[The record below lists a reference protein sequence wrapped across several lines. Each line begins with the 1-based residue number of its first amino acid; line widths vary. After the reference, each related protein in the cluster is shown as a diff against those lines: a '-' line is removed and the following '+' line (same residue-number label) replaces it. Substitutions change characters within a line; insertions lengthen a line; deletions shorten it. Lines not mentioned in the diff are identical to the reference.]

1 MIKTGLKHLPL
12 IKELTLTLLKLKD
25 QSTLFG
31 FIWTFLNPLAIVS
44 ILFIFFRLRIGPQV
58 ENYGIYL
65 LIGIIQ
71 YTHFSNS
78 TGGSMHVLVSM
89 RQLTGNTIFP
99 KEILVMS
106 SVLSSVLELVL
117 SMAIC
122 LLIAQF
128 TGLKF
133 TWALLL
139 LPLVLLQQ
147 VLMVFWVS
155 LCLACLYI
163 FVRDID
169 HIYHVFLRVL
179 LFTTPIF
186 YDLSF
191 LGDGLARK
199 IALLNPLTHLIL
211 YSRQLIISG
220 KIFPLKGFA
229 LFTLANIALIIL
241 CLNIFRKAEPSFAEH
256 I

>member
-1 MIKTGLKHLPL
+1 V
-12 IKELTLTLLKLKD
+12 TLLKLKD

-31 FIWTFLNPLAIVS
+31 FVWTFLNPLAIVT

-58 ENYGIYL
+58 EHYAVFL

-78 TGGSMHVLVSM
+78 TSAAMHVLVAM

-99 KEILVMS
+99 KEILILS

-117 SMAIC
+117 SMVIC
-122 LLIAQF
+122 LLFALF
-128 TGLKF
+128 TGLRPS
-133 TWALLL
+133 WPLLL

-155 LCLACLYI
+155 LCLSGLYI
-163 FVRDID
+163 FIRDID

-191 LGDGLARK
+191 LGDGLARQ

-220 KIFPLKGFA
+220 TIFPLSGFA
-229 LFTLANIALIIL
+229 LFTLANCILIIL
-241 CLNIFRKAEPSFAEH
+241 SLMIFRKAEPSFAEH